1 LKQAGR
7 TSAAALA
14 LTSFRGEPARLKP
27 SPGLTE
33 PEGRLFL
40 DLVLAASPAHFQEI
54 DRPLIDAYVR
64 ALVLLTEST
73 KAIAAAPN
81 TASAALLK
89 TQAQAYTMV
98 HGLAMRLRCSPQAR
112 AGHVNPASRLPHAA
126 GSYYD
131 RDALQDDDWNPS
143 S

>member
-1 LKQAGR
+1 LKQPGR
-7 TSAAALA
+7 KTAEAVALA
-14 LTSFRGEPARLKP
+14 SFRGEPARLTP
-27 SPGLTE
+27 SPGLSE
-33 PEGRLFL
+33 AERKLFC
-40 DLVLAASPAHFQEI
+40 DLVLASSPGYFQEL